1 MRKIINLIEKYIVPL
16 SLKMSNQRHFAA
28 VRDGFNGMSGLI
40 MISSISTLLIASL
53 NGVIDEYIINLC
65 RVICYGSFSFM
76 GLSACFG
83 IANELWKSYNK
94 DNLQGA
100 FIAVAIFISISNIG
114 MNNDVFSAK
123 YLFTSIC
130 VAIISVEALIKID
143 KIQIIKIKFHSKIPP
158 AVGKTLDSIITPMLV
173 IFIFISLSYMLNT
186 LTNNADVSDIIT
198 RFIQIPLENI
208 MNSVFGAVI
217 VPLNNSIFWT
227 LGIHGSQA
235 INLVTNPILTVL
247 SAENMMLAQ
256 QGAIDGYN
264 IVTGAF
270 FMTFVWHG
278 GSGATLGL
286 LIGIIICGKKY
297 RIEHEDMI
305 KNSLWPGIFNI
316 NEMVIFSAPIVLNPI
331 LAIPFTIVPIIN
343 SLIAYFAI
351 SLGIVS
357 PCIVQSIPWIT
368 PPVISGFLA
377 TGSIS
382 GGILSFITLMVS
394 IVIYIPFIIVSKKIK
409 NNKK

>member
-1 MRKIINLIEKYIVPL
+1 MQKIINLIEKYIVPL

-28 VRDGFNGMSGLI
+28 VRDGFSGMSGLI

-53 NGVIDEYIINLC
+53 NGVIDAYIIKLC

-76 GLSACFG
+76 GLFACFG

-114 MNNDVFSAK
+114 TNNDIFSAK
-123 YLFTSIC
+123 YLLTAIF
-130 VAIISVEALIKID
+130 VAIISVEALIKVD
-143 KIQIIKIKFHSKIPP
+143 KINIIKIKFHSKIPP

-173 IFIFISLSYMLNT
+173 IFIFISLSYILNT
-186 LTNNADVSDIIT
+186 STKEVYISNIIT
-198 RFIQIPLENI
+198 TYIQSPLENI

-235 INLVTNPILTVL
+235 INLITNPIMTVL
-247 SAENMMLAQ
+247 SSENMMLAQ

-264 IVTGAF
+264 IVTSAF
-270 FMTFVWHG
+270 FMAFVWHG
-278 GSGATLGL
+278 GSGSTLGL
-286 LIGIIICGKKY
+286 LIAIIICGKKY
-297 RIEHEDMI
+297 RLEYEDMI
-305 KNSLWPGIFNI
+305 RNSLWPGIFNI
-316 NEMVIFSAPIVLNPI
+316 NETVIFSAPIVLNPI
-331 LAIPFTIVPIIN
+331 LGIPFIIVPIIN
-343 SLIAYFAI
+343 SLIAYFTI
-351 SLGIVS
+351 SLGLVS

-368 PPVISGFLA
+368 PPIISGFLA
-377 TGSIS
+377 TGSVS
-382 GGILSFITLMVS
+382 GAILSGITLVIS
-394 IVIYIPFIIVSKKIK
+394 TIIYIPFVIMSKNTIK
-409 NNKK
+409 